1 MSKNLTLKESV
12 QYAVRLG
19 AIQAADD
26 HASIQAAIST
36 VNDLIDNLSSET
48 TLTYGDVVD
57 GFSSDVMVAFVADSD
72 TTDVSTYTTA
82 SKLTHKK
89 AMELT
94 LEISQFQASRDHD
107 SIQAVI
113 DNINNAATITDNE
126 IFALYEE
133 KTVKE
138 YHLQYDTFL
147 TYPQRLLDL
156 LKDKYN
162 SVFEIFDS
170 VTVDG
175 NIINLG
181 VAPSNEPVLISSD
194 KPTRFTITDNGLI
207 ATSDNIYYDGYDGYE
222 YYVVDY
228 KKGTVQ
234 KKTSV

>member
-48 TLTYGDVVD
+48 TLTYGDVID

-107 SIQAVI
+107 SIQAAI
-113 DNINNAATITDNE
+113 DNINGAATITDDE
-126 IFALYEE
+126 IFALYEA
-133 KTVKE
+133 KTVEE
-138 YHLQYDTFL
+138 YHLKYDTFL
-147 TYPQRLLDL
+147 TYPQRLLNFFLADNSY
-156 LKDKYN
+156 KDQ
-162 SVFEIFDS
+162 FEGYA
-170 VTVDG
+170 VNLNG
-175 NIINLG
+175 N
-181 VAPSNEPVLISSD
+181 
-194 KPTRFTITDNGLI
+194 TITLTKEGSTTHTFNITYEGMQAENTPNTTGVQYVNFEQGLNVQI
-207 ATSDNIYYDGYDGYE
+207 ATQDVDNPPPSQTTE
-222 YYVVDY
+222 P
-228 KKGTVQ
+228 
-234 KKTSV
+234 